1 MGEQIKL
8 TKKGYEEKKERLNYL
23 LNVLQPENL
32 QTLKEARAQGDL
44 SENAD
49 YDAAKTKQAEIN
61 GEIEQ
66 IRAILDNYVI
76 IDEKGNKEGKIA
88 IGATVRFANVK
99 DGKEMKFQIVGSQEA
114 NPFEGKISDDCI
126 LSKSVMGHKKGDK
139 VEIMV
144 ENPYTIEILDVT
156 FGD

>member
-1 MGEQIKL
+1 MAEQIKL
-8 TKKGYEEKKERLNYL
+8 TKKGFEEKKERLNYL

-61 GEIEQ
+61 GEIEE
-66 IRAILDNYVI
+66 IRAILANYII
-76 IDEKGNKEGKIA
+76 IDESGNKEGKIS
-88 IGATVRFANVK
+88 IGATVKFYNI
-99 DGKEMKFQIVGSQEA
+99 KEKKEFKFQIVGSQEA
-114 NPFEGKISDDCI
+114 NPFEGKISDDCVLAKAI
-126 LSKSVMGHKKGDK
+126 MGHKKGDK

-144 ENPYTIEILDVT
+144 DNPYTLEILDVIY
-156 FGD
+156 GE